1 MVDLKYV
8 KGNLREGW
16 MLNPNEKIVNGI
28 IKGINRCNGEWPCNI
43 DSEEKH
49 WPCSNYRTK
58 DKCWCKLYVKQD

>member
-28 IKGINRCNGEWPCNI
+28 INGL
-43 DSEEKH
+43 EEYLN
-49 WPCSNYRTK
+49 S
-58 DKCWCKLYVKQD
+58 